1 MAVGTLQTFLD
12 DYLKKNPSVKIDYI
26 HGVDSLKKLSS
37 GENAVGFIFDGMKKE
52 ELFEAVVQDGSL
64 PRKTFSLGHADD
76 KRFYIEARRIK

>member
-1 MAVGTLQTFLD
+1 MELKEWVHTPYHGRPLADSTLR
-12 DYLKKNPSVKIDYI
+12 
-26 HGVDSLKKLSS
+26 
-37 GENAVGFIFDGMKKE
+37 GMKKE